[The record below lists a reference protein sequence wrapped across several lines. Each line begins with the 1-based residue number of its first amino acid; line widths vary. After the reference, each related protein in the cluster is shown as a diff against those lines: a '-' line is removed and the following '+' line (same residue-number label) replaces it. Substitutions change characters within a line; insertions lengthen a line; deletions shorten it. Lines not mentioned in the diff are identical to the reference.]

1 MRVLLH
7 NRNGSEGC
15 ALRHI
20 PETRPGTFLLESSLS
35 HLIDE
40 LSSGFDG
47 VGSDVATSF
56 GRTDVYEKDKQL
68 VFETELPGA
77 RKEDVQVRVE
87 GDQLIIS
94 GEVKRREDVG
104 RDQYFRVDRRVGRFQ
119 RSFPLPAELIDKEK
133 VAARFE
139 DGILRVSVPLRESI
153 KEPQKAFEIKVE

>member
-1 MRVLLH
+1 MRVLLQ
-7 NRNGSEGC
+7 NRTGNEGC

-20 PETRPGTFLLESSLS
+20 PEMRRGTFRLESSLS

-40 LSSGFDG
+40 LTSDFDG
-47 VGSDVATSF
+47 VGSDVATGF
-56 GRTDVYEKDKQL
+56 GRTDVYEKDKHI

-94 GEVKRREDVG
+94 GEVKRREDVE
-104 RDQYFRVDRRVGRFQ
+104 RDQYFRIGRQVGRFQ

-133 VAARFE
+133 AAARFE
-139 DGILRVSVPLRESI
+139 DGILRVSAPLRESI
-153 KEPQKAFEIKVE
+153 KEPEKAVEIKVE

>member
-1 MRVLLH
+1 MRFLLQ
-7 NRNGSEGC
+7 NRSGSEGC
-15 ALRHI
+15 ALRHV
-20 PETRPGTFLLESSLS
+20 PEASHGTFLLGSSLS
-35 HLIDE
+35 RLIDE

-47 VGSDVATSF
+47 VGFDRATSF

-77 RKEDVQVRVE
+77 RKEDVDVRIE
-87 GDQLIIS
+87 GDQLVIS

-119 RSFPLPAELIDKEK
+119 RSFPLPAELIDKGK

-139 DGILRVSVPLRESI
+139 DGILRVSAPLRESI
-153 KEPQKAFEIKVE
+153 KEPEKAVEIKVE

>member
-1 MRVLLH
+1 MRVLLQ
-7 NRNGSEGC
+7 NRTGNEGC
-15 ALRHI
+15 ALRRL
-20 PETRPGTFLLESSLS
+20 PEARRGTFLLESSLS

-40 LSSGFDG
+40 LSSGFDT
-47 VGSDVATSF
+47 VGSDVATGS
-56 GRTDVYEKDKQL
+56 GRTDVYEKDKHI

-94 GEVKRREDVG
+94 GEVKRREDVE
-104 RDQYFRVDRRVGRFQ
+104 RDQYFRIGRQVGRFQ

-139 DGILRVSVPLRESI
+139 DGILRVSAPLRESI
-153 KEPQKAFEIKVE
+153 KEPEKAVEIKVE

>member
-1 MRVLLH
+1 MRVLLQH
-7 NRNGSEGC
+7 RGGSEGC

-20 PETRPGTFLLESSLS
+20 PETRRGTFLLESSLS

-104 RDQYFRVDRRVGRFQ
+104 RDQYFRLDRRVGRFE

-139 DGILRVSVPLRESI
+139 DGILRVSAPLRESI
-153 KEPQKAFEIKVE
+153 KEPQKAVEIKVE

>member
-1 MRVLLH
+1 MRVLLQ
-7 NRNGSEGC
+7 NRSGSEGC

-20 PETRPGTFLLESSLS
+20 PETRRGTFLLESSLS

-47 VGSDVATSF
+47 VGSDVATGF

-104 RDQYFRVDRRVGRFQ
+104 RDQYFRIDRRVGRFQ

-139 DGILRVSVPLRESI
+139 DGILRVSAPLRESI
-153 KEPQKAFEIKVE
+153 KEPQKAVEIKVE